1 MGLLDGKVALVTGAG
16 AGLGRAVALCLAA
29 EGARVFAI
37 SIVRA
42 ELDELAALAAESS
55 LTVATIEA
63 DVGDEADTSRVAG
76 IVLGE
81 DDRLDLLVNNAGVI
95 AVKPIEETEPAEWDR
110 ILRTNLRGPYL
121 YCRAFVP
128 AMTRRREGTIINVT
142 SMSSQG
148 VRRRGRLLPVEVRPR
163 GVDADARAR
172 PSPGTSGCA
181 ASTRVSRCTP
191 MSMLTYDEE
200 AKRGWVDPAAIAPG
214 FARLAATADQRISG
228 RRFDVW
234 QVAHEGV
241 AERTHREQPP
251 PPEGEHGVSRFGF
264 VRGRTVQ
271 AIPVILGVTI
281 VSFFLLH
288 LVPGDP
294 ARQILGQHYTLKAA
308 AEIHHKLGLDQP
320 LWTQYKLFMERLV
333 HGNLGDSLYYH
344 APVADLIRQRLPV
357 TLWLAFYATLIAI
370 VISVPLATLSALH
383 QNGVVDQSV
392 RATFLLAFAMPP
404 FWVGLVL
411 ILLLSLQVHAFP
423 VAGYGSGFFDHLYNL
438 FCRR

>member
-81 DDRLDLLVNNAGVI
+81 DDTLDVLVNNAGVI

-128 AMTRRREGTIINVT
+128 SMKRRREGTIINVT
-142 SMSSQG
+142 SMSG
-148 VRRRGRLLPVEVRPR
+148 VRGFVGEAAYCPSKFGLEGLTQTLALELEPWHIRVCSVHP
-163 GVDADARAR
+163 GVAMR
-172 PSPGTSGCA
+172 
-181 ASTRVSRCTP
+181 TP

-200 AKRGWVDPAAIAPG
+200 AKTGWVDPAAIAPG
-214 FARLAATADQRISG
+214 FARLAATADQSISG

-241 AERTHREQPP
+241 A
-251 PPEGEHGVSRFGF
+251 GANAS
-264 VRGRTVQ
+264 
-271 AIPVILGVTI
+271 
-281 VSFFLLH
+281 
-288 LVPGDP
+288 
-294 ARQILGQHYTLKAA
+294 
-308 AEIHHKLGLDQP
+308 
-320 LWTQYKLFMERLV
+320 
-333 HGNLGDSLYYH
+333 
-344 APVADLIRQRLPV
+344 
-357 TLWLAFYATLIAI
+357 
-370 VISVPLATLSALH
+370 
-383 QNGVVDQSV
+383 
-392 RATFLLAFAMPP
+392 
-404 FWVGLVL
+404 
-411 ILLLSLQVHAFP
+411 
-423 VAGYGSGFFDHLYNL
+423 
-438 FCRR
+438 